1 MDEAKLVDA
10 VMEVI
15 EKKGQKPEKMP
26 ERILLGRL
34 ELLLYLA
41 MIRAEAKHTWEWRH
55 IVHLMA
61 TPSLLSQFP
70 EVRSVAS
77 GLIVVFYK

>member
-1 MDEAKLVDA
+1 MDEARLVDA

-34 ELLLYLA
+34 ELMLYLA
-41 MIRAEAKHTWEWRH
+41 IIRGEAKYSWEWRH
-55 IVHLMA
+55 IVNQMA
-61 TPSLLSQFP
+61 TPSLLSQF
-70 EVRSVAS
+70 
-77 GLIVVFYK
+77 

>member
-1 MDEAKLVDA
+1 
-10 VMEVI
+10 
-15 EKKGQKPEKMP
+15 MP

-41 MIRAEAKHTWEWRH
+41 MIRAEAKQTWEWRH